1 MDGEVDLVLLP
12 FGQVMDIYNSHF
24 STIFSM
30 ECMGMVISIQEI
42 IMAMVTLIIYTETII
57 MEGEIIHI
65 TL

>member
-1 MDGEVDLVLLP
+1 
-12 FGQVMDIYNSHF
+12 MDIYNSHF
-24 STIFSM
+24 STLFSM

>member
-1 MDGEVDLVLLP
+1 
-12 FGQVMDIYNSHF
+12 
-24 STIFSM
+24 
-30 ECMGMVISIQEI
+30 MGMVISIQEI